1 MDTTRPAAPA
11 FALNSV
17 MAIAGVAVLA
27 ALVSLP
33 VWGDDYF
40 VVIGTRIL
48 VYWCLISGLNLVVGF
63 AGQLAIGYVAVLAVG
78 GYLSL
83 IHI

>member
-48 VYWCLISGLNLVVGF
+48 VY
-63 AGQLAIGYVAVLAVG
+63 
-78 GYLSL
+78 
-83 IHI
+83 